1 MHTNLQR
8 PQRLFAQPVRYEIPA
23 FQRRYVWKQEEQWE
37 PLWNDIEELA
47 QSILE
52 DGQTEPHF
60 MGAVVLQQM
69 QYPAGTIER
78 RIVVDGQQRLTTLQ
92 LLIDAIQEVLEGR
105 GHSDPAKRLAALVD
119 NQEEFRDG
127 DADNAFKVWPT
138 VIDRD
143 AFRQAMRNDLT
154 SDDHTESRIVQ
165 AHNYFKEQ
173 TARWLSGFSNEGG
186 KRDRAAS
193 ALESAVRANI
203 ELVVIDL
210 DDNDDPHV
218 IFETLNARGTPL
230 LQSDMIK
237 NKVLHDADVKA
248 YDEYSV
254 SLAQR
259 ELWPFEEDWWMQ
271 EVGRGLQRR
280 PRIDMYLNH
289 WLALRTQGD
298 VRNYDEFRAFESY
311 ANEQFAIGKTISD
324 VAADFGGIGKIYRD
338 IEDVRRTDIAE
349 FLTRRNI
356 MNVTAV
362 TPLLLW
368 LLSNNDLQPPALA
381 NCLRA
386 LESYL
391 MRRVVC
397 GYGAKSYGNFFVALI
412 EKLAASPIDSID
424 KALVSNLAAQTG
436 QATLWPNDM
445 ELQDRFVTAPLY
457 QWLTR
462 GRLRMLLTAIEGQ
475 LRTEMAETSEV
486 PGNLHIE
493 HIMPQ
498 KWSAK
503 WAPPMGGD
511 GDAVAYRER
520 AIHTI
525 GNLTLANNRLNAALS
540 NAPWHEKRGT
550 LADHSVLFLNKHL
563 VNDGPSAWTEGTI
576 EGRAKWLYQIAE
588 RIWPHCIGSVNEF
601 LVDLAHAPVLPGRME
616 VSPEVKPPEHT
627 GELGTSGFGVVAT
640 SHYGTESD
648 ATLQIVP
655 SVSQNKNGES
665 LQDIVRDLMLTVLET
680 FTGTLD
686 EETIRHL
693 EAARNPLGLNIS
705 GHTLLRKVSEGRAVG
720 RHNRYWKREYGG
732 RWYVCSQWWAHAHHH
747 NAEML
752 ANWVD
757 RLCADVG
764 QNEVFSSLSDIRKR
778 LDAFR
783 ESL

>member
-92 LLIDAIQEVLEGR
+92 LLIDAIQEVLEER

-119 NQEEFRDG
+119 NQEEFRDD

-154 SDDHTESRIVQ
+154 SDNHTESRIVQ

-173 TARWLSGFSNEGG
+173 TARWLSGFSNEDG
-186 KRDRAAS
+186 KRDKAAS
-193 ALESAVRANI
+193 ALESAVRANV

-248 YDEYSV
+248 YDEHSV

-289 WLALRTQGD
+289 WLALRTQGE

-311 ANEQFAIGKTISD
+311 SNEQYVIGKTISD

-338 IEDVRRTDIAE
+338 IEDVRRADIAE

-356 MNVTAV
+356 MNITAV

-368 LLSNNDLQPPALA
+368 LLSNNDLKPPALT
-381 NCLRA
+381 NCLTA

-412 EKLAASPIDSID
+412 EKLAASHIDSVDRI
-424 KALVSNLAAQTG
+424 LVSNLAAQTG
-436 QATLWPNDM
+436 QATIWPNDV
-445 ELQDRFVTAPLY
+445 ELHDRFVAAPLY

-475 LRTEMAETSEV
+475 LRTKMAETSEV
-486 PGNLHIE
+486 PENLHIE

-498 KWSAK
+498 KWSAN
-503 WAPPMGGD
+503 WPPPLGGE
-511 GDAVAYRER
+511 GDAVARRER

-525 GNLTLANNRLNAALS
+525 GNLTLANNRLNAELS

-563 VNDGPSAWTEGTI
+563 VNDGPQAWTEDTI
-576 EGRAKWLYQIAE
+576 EGRGKWLYRIAA
-588 RIWPHCIGSVNEF
+588 RVWPHCVENVDEF
-601 LVDLAHAPVLPGRME
+601 LMNLAHAPVLPGRMNL
-616 VSPEVKPPEHT
+616 SPKMKPPEDT
-627 GELGTSGFGVVAT
+627 GELDTSGIDVVDT
-640 SHYGTESD
+640 SQYGTKS
-648 ATLQIVP
+648 AAALQIAP
-655 SVSQNKNGES
+655 SDPQSNHGES
-665 LQDIVRDLMLTVLET
+665 LQDIVRDLMLIILEISP
-680 FTGTLD
+680 GTLD
-686 EETIRHL
+686 EETLRHL
-693 EAARNPLGLNIS
+693 ETERNPLGLNIS
-705 GHTLLRKVSEGRAVG
+705 GHTLLREVSVGRLVG
-720 RHNRYWKREYGG
+720 RHNRYWNRVYGG
-732 RWYVCSQWWAHAHHH
+732 RWYLCSQWWAHAHRH
-747 NAEML
+747 NGEIL

-757 RLCADVG
+757 RLRVDVG
-764 QNEVFSSLSDIRKR
+764 QNEVSSSLSDIRKR

-783 ESL
+783 DLP